1 MEPIMAQVE
10 MPNESGDVVESRK
23 ESRFDALE
31 MLEAQFGG
39 RAAVV
44 RNLSIRGIGLRHRE
58 QIKPGSV
65 VEVKIDAPENETA
78 MQLRCRVAWSRLSR
92 VADERG
98 RPFYESGLAILDDS
112 SAAARL
118 MERLIRAH
126 GVLDLESLEAKRR
139 MLEARAKKERPARP
153 ESSGAIPSAI
163 PHITHDNA
171 RRIHEA
177 LEILEGDPESAA
189 RWHER
194 AKQSLVSIGLLASA
208 TDAAPHHHDVL
219 VIWEY
224 LGKTLD
230 LDTVSTLRGLAIES

>member
-1 MEPIMAQVE
+1 MAQQE
-10 MPNESGDVVESRK
+10 MPNESGDVIESRK
-23 ESRFDALE
+23 EERFETIE

-39 RAAVV
+39 RAAVI

-58 QIKPGSV
+58 QVKLSSV
-65 VEVKIDAPENETA
+65 VEVRIESPENETA

-98 RPFYESGLAILDDS
+98 RPFYESGLLILDDS
-112 SAAARL
+112 TAAARL

-126 GVLDLESLEAKRR
+126 GVLDPESLEAKRR
-139 MLEARAKKERPARP
+139 MLEKRAKERPARP
-153 ESSGAIPSAI
+153 ESSSSVPSTIPRV
-163 PHITHDNA
+163 THDHA

-194 AKQSLVSIGLLASA
+194 AKQSLVSIGLLASTA
-208 TDAAPHHHDVL
+208 DTAPHHRDVL

-224 LGKTLD
+224 LGRTLD
-230 LDTVSTLRGLAIES
+230 LDTVSTIAGFAIEA